1 MNELT
6 LENLNSWFDHYSQGF
21 LSGNPEINRNI
32 QFKIDHTDRVR
43 ENIIAIAHSL
53 DLSANNL
60 RIAELI
66 GLLHDVGRY
75 EQFIK
80 YGTYRDDIS
89 EDHAELGLKVL
100 ADNQLLNDLS
110 DEEKNIVETAI
121 RCHNKYSLPQEL
133 STDSLMFC
141 KLIRDADKLDIFKQ
155 IINEIE
161 SLSERSESS
170 PEVIESILKGKG
182 VSYSGVKSTID
193 LILMR
198 MSWVLDINYGL
209 TLRKIRDMKYLE
221 RMVDKLPKTEDI
233 RNVYDYL
240 NTYLERRRLGERV
253 K

>member
-6 LENLNSWFDHYSQGF
+6 LKNLNSWFDHYSQSF
-21 LSGNPEINRNI
+21 LSGNPEIDQNI
-32 QFKIDHTDRVR
+32 QFKIDHTGRVR
-43 ENIIAIAHSL
+43 ENILAIAHSL
-53 DLSANNL
+53 DLSTNNL
-60 RIAELI
+60 HIAELI

-100 ADNQLLNDLS
+100 ASNKLLNSLP

-121 RCHNKYSLPQEL
+121 RYHNKYSLPQEL
-133 STDSLMFC
+133 SEDCLMFC

-155 IINEIE
+155 IINE
-161 SLSERSESS
+161 LDDLPTNSESS

-182 VSYSGVKSTID
+182 VSYSDVKSTID

-198 MSWVLDINYGL
+198 MSWVLDLNYAL
-209 TLRKIRDMKYLE
+209 SLKKIVDMKYLE
-221 RMVDKLPKTEDI
+221 RMVSNLPQTKDI
-233 RNVYDYL
+233 MSVFTYL
-240 NTYLERRRLGERV
+240 NTYIERKLNEKGV
-253 K
+253 I